1 MMIKIAIKERSL
13 PNMMNKGLI
22 ILLFKI
28 GEKEILGN

>member
-1 MMIKIAIKERSL
+1 MMIKIAIKKGSL

-22 ILLFKI
+22 IILFKI